1 MDGIEGIGAL
11 VAAVVELIVVV
22 AQLVGYFIVF
32 LCELLIWGILAIR
45 GKKEE
50 RPKMNLPSKERV
62 KERVLQKSLIILGV
76 ILIVGG
82 AFLHQHFFSARI
94 SFSSDSIFRLS
105 VGVKYE
111 LRSESGR
118 KCVMKGASD
127 YLTYRWDTIV
137 ITDERFEPETYFL
150 TKEDQKIHLK
160 SVGTEKVKEEL
171 VNGIKDHLLNMAK
184 DKLNSTLEKE

>member
-1 MDGIEGIGAL
+1 MEGIVEAIAAL
-11 VAAVVELIVVV
+11 VVALVELIVVG
-22 AQLVGYFIVF
+22 AQLAVYLCSF
-32 LCELLIWGILAIR
+32 LLELLMWGILALQ
-45 GKKEE
+45 GKKGEK
-50 RPKMNLPSKERV
+50 PKFSMPLKKRV
-62 KERVLQKSLIILGV
+62 MKKALILLGV
-76 ILIVGG
+76 LVIAGG
-82 AFLHQHFFSARI
+82 YFLHQSLFSARI

-118 KCVMKGASD
+118 KCVMKGSSD

-137 ITDERFEPETYFL
+137 ITDERFGPETYFL